1 MFHLETIKKKSYRF
15 KELLFLIPLL
25 SILVI
30 GKIFFELSIINF
42 ALFLLYIALYI
53 YFPGKIIYKVLKIE
67 NSNNMIESVMA
78 FFLGVF
84 FIIIQ
89 YYAFSLINSL
99 YLIKYFIP
107 ILLILRVFYLK
118 KQNKPIFLKKSNKRL
133 EGSTYLF
140 MGINTFI
147 SAVFTLFAFPI
158 PTVVSNAST
167 YQDVAWHMGNVNIL
181 SSGSNLDSRVY
192 GVKFLYHY
200 FSDLFYAISKYI
212 FGFSAYELIIQFQF
226 IVIGTVLTLS
236 VIGFFKTMFK
246 NNNFLI
252 YFSSFVFFYAPT
264 TLNGYYNNVF
274 YHTFTNVNAMAFT
287 FPLIIIILLIIKNT
301 LEVKRN
307 NQNILLIS
315 IFMFLLAG
323 FKGPIAL
330 MILVAL
336 VVLTFAMLIQKTND
350 IFWFKFLLVATFSYA
365 IIHFTLLS
373 QGSDLVTIG
382 LDSAFDVITSTS
394 LFPGGLNN
402 PSSNFFMRFTYVIP
416 HFIIVVFFFS
426 VPYLWSLVN
435 NVYGYL
441 NKKMIPLFDQFSL
454 IFSVLSLGA
463 YYIIRHSGYSQMYF
477 LFGTLPVIYYLGG
490 KELEKVLVKKSK
502 KDFKIV
508 FLITLSLLLIRP
520 IFGTVDVVK
529 EKINQN
535 YSTFKNKPSDYFNSS
550 ISSLEYEGM
559 MWIKDNTT
567 INDLLGTNR
576 HNGDKKFF
584 LYSAY
589 SERRFYIE
597 GPEYA
602 KNSGLKPDKAQ
613 YMLEQNDLLFSLDYP
628 HKHTLAKKLGLN
640 YLVQYKKQQ
649 PSDLFNKENGFVQCF
664 ENEDISIYKV
674 LE

>member
-1 MFHLETIKKKSYRF
+1 
-15 KELLFLIPLL
+15 
-25 SILVI
+25 
-30 GKIFFELSIINF
+30 
-42 ALFLLYIALYI
+42 
-53 YFPGKIIYKVLKIE
+53 
-67 NSNNMIESVMA
+67 
-78 FFLGVF
+78 
-84 FIIIQ
+84 
-89 YYAFSLINSL
+89 
-99 YLIKYFIP
+99 
-107 ILLILRVFYLK
+107 
-118 KQNKPIFLKKSNKRL
+118 
-133 EGSTYLF
+133 
-140 MGINTFI
+140 MGINTVI
-147 SAVFTLFAFPI
+147 SAIFTLFAFPI
-158 PTVVSNAST
+158 PTVVSNAPT
-167 YQDVAWHMGNVNIL
+167 YQDIAWHMGNVNIL

-212 FGFSAYELIIQFQF
+212 FGFSAYELIVQFQF

-236 VIGFFKTMFK
+236 IIGFFKTVFK
-246 NNNFLI
+246 KNKFLI
-252 YFSSFVFFYAPT
+252 YFSSFLFFYAPT

-274 YHTFTNVNAMAFT
+274 YHTFTNVNAMALT
-287 FPLIIIILLIIKNT
+287 FPLIVVVLLTIKNT
-301 LEVKRN
+301 LEFKRN
-307 NQNILLIS
+307 NKNVLLMLM
-315 IFMFLLAG
+315 FMFLLAG

-330 MILVAL
+330 MVLVAL
-336 VVLTFAMLIQKTND
+336 FILTFAMLIQKKSD
-350 IFWFKFLLVATFSYA
+350 ILWFKFLIVAIFSYA

-373 QGSDLVTIG
+373 QGSDLVKIS

-402 PSSNFFMRFTYVIP
+402 SNSNFFIRFTYVIP

-426 VPYLWSLVN
+426 VPYLWSLIN
-435 NVYGYL
+435 NSYGYF
-441 NKKMIPLFDQFSL
+441 KKRTIPLFDQFSL

-490 KELEKVLVKKSK
+490 KELEKVLIKKTE

-520 IFGTVDVVK
+520 VFGTVDMIK

-535 YSTFKNKPSDYFNSS
+535 YSIFENKPTDYFNSS

-559 MWIKDNTT
+559 IWIKENTT
-567 INDLLGTNR
+567 VNDLFGTNR

-589 SERRFYIE
+589 SERRYYIE

-602 KNSGLKPDKAQ
+602 KNSGLKPEKSQ
-613 YMLEQNDLLFSLDYP
+613 YMLEQNDLLFSLDFP
-628 HKHTLAKKLGLN
+628 NKHILARKLGLN

-649 PSDLFNKENGFVQCF
+649 PSD
-664 ENEDISIYKV
+664 
-674 LE
+674 